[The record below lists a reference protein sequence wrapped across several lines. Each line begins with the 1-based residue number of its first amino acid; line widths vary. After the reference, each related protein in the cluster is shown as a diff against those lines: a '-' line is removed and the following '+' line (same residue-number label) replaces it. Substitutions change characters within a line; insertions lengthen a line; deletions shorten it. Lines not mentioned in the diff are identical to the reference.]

1 MEGADVAKTSDD
13 TAKLLQEIA
22 AWPEEQRGIG
32 ERLHALVT
40 EAVPELRPKLFYGQ
54 PGYARSGPVL
64 VFFRNDAGLISFGI
78 SEKATF
84 STTEPLVPSAWF
96 VNSLDADAE
105 RLLAAVVR
113 AAAG

>member
-1 MEGADVAKTSDD
+1 MAKGKSDD
-13 TAKLLQEIA
+13 TAKLLEKIA
-22 AWPEEQRGIG
+22 AWPEQQRAIG

-40 EAVPELRPKLFYGQ
+40 EAVPELRPTLFYGQ

-64 VFFRNDAGLISFGI
+64 VFFRNDDGLVSFGI
-78 SEKATF
+78 SEKAAF
-84 STTEPLVPSAWF
+84 PTTDPLVGSAWF

-105 RLLAAVVR
+105 RRLAGVVR